1 MPINIYWVI
10 ETQNDATN
18 LVYRYADDDSGATS
32 PAIDRA
38 LEKFHTVMAYRAEG
52 RSCTMC
58 AIIDIT
64 GGVVKKERWVHA
76 EVTPV
81 AE

>member
-1 MPINIYWVI
+1 MGVNIYWVL
-10 ETQNDATN
+10 ETQNDETS
-18 LVYRYADDDSGATS
+18 LKYRFADDDAGATS

-52 RSCTMC
+52 RNCTMC
-58 AIIDIT
+58 CIIDIT
-64 GGVVKKERWVHA
+64 GGVVKKERWVRSDL
-76 EVTPV
+76 TPV